1 MPAVIRVV
9 KLLRLSRKAEGVTR
23 PGRPWI
29 DPPPCISNLLTYPP
43 RAALINRSP
52 SRPLNSDHAEDSRK
66 SEEYNVRISSEIRVL
81 HGRLRFLSGCPCID
95 FHLNT
100 I

>member
-9 KLLRLSRKAEGVTR
+9 KLLRKGRGCDEAAA
-23 PGRPWI
+23 GRPWI